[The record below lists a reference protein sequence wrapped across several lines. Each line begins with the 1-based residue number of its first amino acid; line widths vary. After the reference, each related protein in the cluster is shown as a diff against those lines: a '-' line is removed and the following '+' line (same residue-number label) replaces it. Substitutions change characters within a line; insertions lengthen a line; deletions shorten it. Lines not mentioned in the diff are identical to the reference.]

1 MLAEIKDVRASI
13 WISASAG
20 TGKTKSLIDRILA
33 LLLNGVL
40 PSKILCL
47 TYTKA
52 AASEMLTRLSKDLQ
66 NFFEMADV
74 MLKNKLISMGFDE
87 SYFVIARSLY
97 EKSMNSPEWVQI
109 KTIHSFCFNIL
120 EKFPLESG
128 IFPGVKICDSYQTK
142 YLLDEAISLVLSNE
156 KNHCFLEKISNY
168 TTDLISIIEQH
179 LVKISIFFSKFA
191 DFQQL
196 YREFFFIDFE
206 SNFTNDVE
214 LSNYLFNKV
223 FCGKHQKLF
232 FELSE
237 ILFKGS
243 SEDVKKAEILLEN
256 SKNPTSD
263 FIYAFL
269 TDKHTI
275 RSNLCT
281 KKISDIYI
289 KFSSKMQDTAQKAL
303 EFYELKKS
311 HIAVVSNVAFFSILK
326 EILFNYNE
334 LKRKNHLIDFCD
346 IISITSS
353 LLNNIEWVMYK
364 IDGGVD
370 HLLIDEAQDTSPEQW
385 GIIKTITDE
394 FFTNY
399 SSDKTVFVVGDEK
412 QSIYSFQGADF
423 QLFQNM
429 HKYFKAR
436 SETNGQRFHDVILNK
451 SYRTTGNILSF
462 VDDVFQNSFSGVK
475 HATNRLLNSGIVEI
489 INLFESDKSEELD
502 SWEITKSNGKYDTA
516 SKKKA
521 RHIANFIKEMLA
533 KRVFVESKNRHAVAS
548 DFLILFQRRDINVM
562 KNIINAL
569 NELDINVTGIDRVL
583 LKDELI
589 IEDLI
594 VFAEFA
600 IFPID
605 DLACAR
611 VLKSPIVGMSE
622 EDLMNA
628 CIDRKE
634 KHLWNYL
641 LENNELCKKYSLEKL
656 EKYIERSAVISV
668 YDFFVN
674 VLNDGVKEKFICRL
688 GIECLDILYEFL
700 DIVMLYINENVASVS
715 GFLAWFHA
723 FEHEIKR
730 ESFANIDSVRIM
742 TVHSSKGLQS
752 PFVILADTHFFKP
765 FNEKILKSENGILV
779 WDFSSEMRPKIIEN
793 ICEEYKSFF
802 EEESKRLL
810 YVALTRAE
818 DFLYIFGVQPHKKMN
833 ENCWYNFIKNNV
845 KTSKFKEL
853 QRDNHG
859 LLRFGKYKCMESE
872 LSKKEKKLNI
882 SETDSF
888 EIPEWFF
895 EKLEFPFIEDV
906 KIYPQTEQMIYG
918 ECVHLLLSEMSKY
931 RQYFDTS
938 FDLFAENLLNKFDVS
953 DDIKNTAK
961 SEAYQ
966 ILINPRFDFIFDSN
980 SLSEVSFVSN
990 GKEGRVDKI
999 VFAKDY
1005 ILIID
1010 FKTGVSQEKIP
1021 TAYINQ
1027 LVYYKNAVRQMFN
1040 IESAIVIK
1048 TAILWTQSA
1057 ELVVVNV

>member
-1 MLAEIKDVRASI
+1 MLDEIKDIRASI

-66 NFFEMADV
+66 NFSEMTDLE
-74 MLKNKLISMGFDE
+74 LKQKLNSMGFDE
-87 SYFVIARSLY
+87 SYFVIAKSLY
-97 EKSMNSPEWVQI
+97 EKSMNSSEWVQI
-109 KTIHSFCFNIL
+109 KTIHSFCLNIL

-142 YLLDEAISLVLSNE
+142 YLLNEAVRFVLSNK
-156 KNHCFLEKISNY
+156 KNHCFLEQISNY
-168 TTDLISIIEQH
+168 TTDLISTIEQH
-179 LVKISIFFSKFA
+179 LVKFSSFFSNFD
-191 DFQQL
+191 DFKQL
-196 YREFFFIDFE
+196 YSVFFCINSE
-206 SNFTNDVE
+206 SSFTNDVE
-214 LSNYLFNKV
+214 LNNYLFNKV
-223 FCGKHQKLF
+223 FCGEHQKLF
-232 FELSE
+232 LELSE

-243 SEDVKKAEILLEN
+243 SEDIKKAEILSEN

-281 KKISDIYI
+281 KKISDIY
-289 KFSSKMQDTAQKAL
+289 KDFSSNMQDIAQKAL
-303 EFYELKKS
+303 EFYELRKN
-311 HIAVVSNVAFFSILK
+311 HIAVISNVAFFSILK

-334 LKRKNHLIDFCD
+334 LKRKNHLIDFYD

-385 GIIKTITDE
+385 DIIKAITDE

-399 SSDKTVFVVGDEK
+399 NSDKTVFVVGDEK

-423 QLFQNM
+423 QLFQDM

-462 VDDVFQNSFSGVK
+462 VDDVFQNSFSNIK
-475 HATNRLLNSGIVEI
+475 HVTNRPLNSGIVEI
-489 INLFESDKSEELD
+489 IDLFESDKYDELD
-502 SWEITKSNGKYDTA
+502 SWEIAENSGKHDTA

-521 RHIANFIKEMLA
+521 KYIANFIKEMLA
-533 KRVFVESKNRHAVAS
+533 KCTFVESKNRHAIAS
-548 DFLILFQRRDINVM
+548 DFLILFQRRDMNVM
-562 KNIINAL
+562 KNIISAL
-569 NELDINVTGIDRVL
+569 KELDIDVTGIDRVL

-589 IEDLI
+589 VEDLI

-611 VLKSPIVGMSE
+611 VLKSPIVGMTE

-628 CIDRKE
+628 CIDRQE

-641 LENNELCKKYSLEKL
+641 LENNELYTKYSLEKL
-656 EKYIERSAVISV
+656 EKYIERSTTISV

-674 VLNDGVKEKFICRL
+674 ALNDGVKEKFICRL
-688 GIECLDILYEFL
+688 GVECLDILYEFL
-700 DIVMLYINENVASVS
+700 DIVMLYVHENTASVS

-752 PFVILADTHFFKP
+752 PFVILADTHFFKL
-765 FNEKILKSENGILV
+765 FNETILKSKNGILV
-779 WDFSSEMRPKIIEN
+779 WDFSSEMRPQIVEN

-802 EEESKRLL
+802 EKESKRLL

-818 DFLYIFGVQPHKKMN
+818 DFLYIFGAQPQKKMS
-833 ENCWYNFIKNNV
+833 ENCWYNFIKNNL
-845 KTSKFKEL
+845 KTNKFEKL
-853 QRDNHG
+853 QRDNHDI
-859 LLRFGKYKCMESE
+859 LRFGNYQYIESE
-872 LSKKEKKLNI
+872 LPEKEKNLNI
-882 SETDSF
+882 TEADSF
-888 EIPEWFF
+888 EIPDWFF
-895 EKLEFPFIEDV
+895 EKLEFPFVEDV
-906 KIYPQTEQMIYG
+906 EIYSQTEQMIYG
-918 ECVHLLLSEMSKY
+918 ECVHLLLSEMPKY

-938 FDLFAENLLNKFDVS
+938 FDVFAENLLNKFDVS
-953 DDIKNTAK
+953 DGIKNKAK
-961 SEAYQ
+961 SEAYR
-966 ILINPRFDFIFDSN
+966 ILVNPKFDFIFDNN
-980 SLSEVSFVSN
+980 SLSEVSFVNS
-990 GKEGRVDKI
+990 GKEGRIDKI
-999 VFAKDY
+999 IFAKDY

-1010 FKTGVSQEKIP
+1010 FKTGVSQEDISM
-1021 TAYINQ
+1021 AYINQ
-1027 LVYYKNAVRQMFN
+1027 LAYYKNAVRQMFN
-1040 IESAIVIK
+1040 IESAVDIK

-1057 ELVVVNV
+1057 KLVEINI